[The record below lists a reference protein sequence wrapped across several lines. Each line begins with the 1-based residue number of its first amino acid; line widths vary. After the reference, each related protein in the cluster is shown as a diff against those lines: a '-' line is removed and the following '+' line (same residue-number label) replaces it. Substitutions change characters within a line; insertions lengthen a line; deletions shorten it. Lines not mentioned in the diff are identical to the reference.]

1 MSLSDMTNRRSI
13 GYGTSTRESHL
24 MFNGD
29 ERQYEQWETRFLG
42 YLKIKKLKD
51 VVAPLPGTDEVDDPS
66 LNEQVYAELCQFLDS
81 TSMQLIMRDAKDD
94 GKAALKILREHY
106 AGSSKP
112 RVINMWRQL
121 SRLMKNSNETVT
133 EYVLNAEKIA
143 TALKAA
149 GENVS
154 DSLLIAMVLDGLPKQ
169 FMAFVTLVTQ
179 AETVLTFQKFKQ

>member
-1 MSLSDMTNRRSI
+1 MSFQNLNQRSI
-13 GYGTSTRESHL
+13 GYGTSSREHHL

-51 VVAPLPGTDEVDDPS
+51 VVAPLPGTAAVDDAS

-106 AGSSKP
+106 TLGAP
-112 RVINMWRQL
+112 
-121 SRLMKNSNETVT
+121 
-133 EYVLNAEKIA
+133 
-143 TALKAA
+143 
-149 GENVS
+149 
-154 DSLLIAMVLDGLPKQ
+154 LPP
-169 FMAFVTLVTQ
+169 VCTII
-179 AETVLTFQKFKQ
+179 